1 MTGRDTGRPP
11 GFAFAEIAGAN
22 QAIAGLNGAQAGAGR
37 SDTGGLTY
45 RTGKQW

>member
-1 MTGRDTGRPP
+1 
-11 GFAFAEIAGAN
+11 
-22 QAIAGLNGAQAGAGR
+22 LNGAQAGAGR